1 MTESAM
7 SSYQSDEHGPTPV
20 ESLPRLSSGT
30 LFKSSRE
37 VLIEHQGQVYRLR
50 LTGKGKLILTK

>member
-1 MTESAM
+1 MT
-7 SSYQSDEHGPTPV
+7 QSQAENRGPVGP
-20 ESLPRLSSGT
+20 EALPRLSSGA

-37 VLIEHQGQVYRLR
+37 VLIEHQGQLYRLR